1 MIRLA
6 VLVLLATAALAQ
18 TPVKPEDQG
27 FAPDESFIPEKRERP
42 AAPPTPPRAAEEKP
56 APASAPPAG
65 AAAPIAIEIDLSGQ
79 RAWILQD
86 GQRVYETPISSGRSG
101 FPTPVGNFRVTEK
114 DHDHKSSLYGKI
126 VDAKGRVVIADGDS
140 DMPVPPGGRFVAA
153 PMPHFMRFN
162 GAVGMHAG
170 RLPGYPASHGC
181 VRLPPAKAKL
191 FFEIAEVGTP
201 VRVFG
206 QAPRTSRPP
215 RPGDK
220 KSPGETPAPGATP
233 RPGWFARLFVKPAPT
248 PARR

>member
-6 VLVLLATAALAQ
+6 TLALFATAVCAQ
-18 TPVKPEDQG
+18 VPVRPEDQG
-27 FAPDESFIPEKRERP
+27 FAPDESFIPEKNERP
-42 AAPPTPPRAAEEKP
+42 ALPSGPARPAEEKSRP
-56 APASAPPAG
+56 GSTPPAT
-65 AAAPIAIEIDLSGQ
+65 AAPIAIEIDLSAQ

-86 GQRVYETPISSGRSG
+86 GQRVYETPISSGRTG
-101 FPTPVGNFRVTEK
+101 FPTPTGHFRVTEK

-140 DMPVPPGGRFVAA
+140 DTPVPPGGRFVAA

-220 KSPGETPAPGATP
+220 KSPAETPAPKEAP
-233 RPGWFARLFVKPAPT
+233 KPGWFARLFAKSSPT
-248 PARR
+248 PAPR